1 MLYTYFVLLSL
12 AQGKITRKIIH
23 MSITKNYYYHH
34 RSWLIV
40 DHHSYLMLLH
50 FVTWLNNESSYI
62 TFMTI
67 FLFVLFL
74 RRPYTA
80 SLFMHAPLLPK
91 HIEFQI
97 QFLTINIFFTLTDH
111 QIYFLINL
119 FIIIYY
125 YTYIPKTTEFF
136 LHINSTESSQ

>member
-1 MLYTYFVLLSL
+1 MDQNDSYMLYTYFVLLSL
-12 AQGKITRKIIH
+12 ALEKNIRKIIH
-23 MSITKNYYYHH
+23 LSTTKNYYYHH

-91 HIEFQI
+91 HTEFQYNSNL
-97 QFLTINIFFTLTDH
+97 LTYFYSDRSSDI
-111 QIYFLINL
+111 FLINL
-119 FIIIYY
+119 FYY
-125 YTYIPKTTEFF
+125 YYYLYISPYHSEIFC
-136 LHINSTESSQ
+136 I